1 MKFKFKIQE
10 YQTEAVDS
18 VVKVFKGQPYSDGV
32 SYRRDLGEV
41 KPVLEPVQQ
50 QLSLFQSA
58 QISLDDP
65 VDDTGFLNEAL
76 QLTDDQ
82 LLHNIHWNT
91 VARPW
96 SRGPGHRNGDRYR
109 QDLRVYQDYV

>member
-41 KPVLEPVQQ
+41 KPIVPLAQE
-50 QLSLFQSA
+50 
-58 QISLDDP
+58 QISFLPSLQIGMDEI
-65 VDDTGFLNEAL
+65 DDTGYLNEAL

-82 LLHNIHWNT
+82 LLHNIHD
-91 VARPW
+91 VQ
-96 SRGPGHRNGDRYR
+96 
-109 QDLRVYQDYV
+109 QDNEIHQSASLVKGLGR